1 MDRSRRNFCLGMGA
15 GAAAIGAAT
24 LAPAPAA
31 ASNAVQARKG
41 GDPAHRWGM
50 VVDVRKCVGCQACTV
65 SCIMENAVP
74 DNSFRTIVSTYEVTE
89 QGASGTYMLP
99 RLCNHCED
107 PPCIPVCP
115 TGATF
120 QRRDGIVVVDNTVC
134 VGCAYCVQACPYD
147 ARFINHDTQ
156 TADKCTFCVHRVDAG
171 LLPACVETCVGG
183 ARIFGDLNDPH
194 STVSELVRGHASD
207 AASDRAPDQMPKVL
221 KPEQGT
227 QPRVFYIGLQPAFAG
242 KVDGTP
248 TLWRPSDAP
257 HARSHAEKESA

>member
-1 MDRSRRNFCLGMGA
+1 MDRSRRNFFTGVSAATVGVAALTA
-15 GAAAIGAAT
+15 LPQAAAADRR
-24 LAPAPAA
+24 
-31 ASNAVQARKG
+31 Q
-41 GDPAHRWGM
+41 GDPAQRWAM

-65 SCIMENAVP
+65 ACIMENDVP
-74 DNSFRTIVSTYEVTE
+74 ENSFRTIVSTYEVTE
-89 QGASGTYMLP
+89 QGKAGSYMLP

-120 QRRDGIVVVDNTVC
+120 QRRDGIVVVDNSVC

-156 TADKCTFCVHRVDAG
+156 TADKCTFCVHRVEAG

-183 ARIFGDLNDPH
+183 ARVFGDLNDPNSAVSKLVH
-194 STVSELVRGHASD
+194 SQD
-207 AASDRAPDQMPKVL
+207 PKVL

-227 QPRVFYIGLQPAFAG
+227 QPRVFYVGLDPKFQG

-248 TLWRPSDAP
+248 TLWRP
-257 HARSHAEKESA
+257 AREKEHV

>member
-1 MDRSRRNFCLGMGA
+1 MDRSRRNFCLGT
-15 GAAAIGAAT
+15 GAATIGAAT
-24 LAPAPAA
+24 ATAMPAA
-31 ASNAVQARKG
+31 AAPGVASLRRD
-41 GDPAHRWGM
+41 GDPAHRWAM
-50 VVDVRKCVGCQACTV
+50 VVDVGKCVGCQACTV
-65 SCIMENAVP
+65 ACIMENDVP
-74 DNSFRTIVSTYEVTE
+74 ENSFRTIVSTYEVTE
-89 QGASGTYMLP
+89 QGKAGSYMLP

-147 ARFINHDTQ
+147 ARFINHETQ
-156 TADKCTFCVHRVDAG
+156 TADKCTFCVHRVEAG

-183 ARIFGDLNDPH
+183 ARIFGDLNDPD
-194 STVSELVRGHASD
+194 SAVATLVREEN
-207 AASDRAPDQMPKVL
+207 PKVL

-227 QPRVFYIGLQPAFAG
+227 QPRVFYLGLDPRFQG

-248 TLWRPSDAP
+248 TLWRPSSET
-257 HARSHAEKESA
+257 HAQKEHA